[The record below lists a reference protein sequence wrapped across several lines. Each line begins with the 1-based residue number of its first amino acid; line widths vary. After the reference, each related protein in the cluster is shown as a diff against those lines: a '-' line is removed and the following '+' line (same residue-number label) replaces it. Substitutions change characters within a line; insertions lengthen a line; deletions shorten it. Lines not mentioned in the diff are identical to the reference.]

1 MSSLNRAQIIGNLG
15 RDPEVKQMRNGNPV
29 VNLSVATTEKWKD
42 RNSGEWK
49 EKTEWHRVTVF
60 AEAFVKFAEDYLR
73 KGSKVFI
80 EGKIQTRK
88 WQDQSGQDKFSTEIV
103 VEQFGGKL
111 LGLDGKQERRGPEP
125 GSSGAEAYSGG
136 GFGGDLDDDLPF

>member
-15 RDPEVKQMRNGNPV
+15 RDPEVKTMRGDKKV
-29 VNLSVATTEKWKD
+29 ANLSVATTEKWKD

-49 EKTEWHRVTVF
+49 EKTEWHRITVF
-60 AEAFVKFAEDYLR
+60 ADAFVKFAEDYLR
-73 KGSKVFI
+73 KGSKVYV

-111 LGLDGKQERRGPEP
+111 LGLDGKQEPRRQSE
-125 GSSGAEAYSGG
+125 GSSGGDSYGGG
-136 GFGGDLDDDLPF
+136 GFGGDLDDEIPF